1 MPILFY
7 TFMLFP
13 SFARKHYKIKLC
25 GGKIAN
31 VKVLKCAK
39 YRTTPEMYEVF
50 AHGSHCGINILEFI
64 LESILTIFLCI
75 GIIVITKEWIQ

>member
-25 GGKIAN
+25 GGRIAN
-31 VKVLKCAK
+31 AKVLKCAK
-39 YRTTPEMYEVF
+39 YRIYAEIHEVY
-50 AHGSHCGINILEFI
+50 AHGSHCGITFMEFI

-75 GIIVITKEWIQ
+75 GIIVITKE

>member
-13 SFARKHYKIKLC
+13 LFAMKHYKIKLC
-25 GGKIAN
+25 GGRIAN
-31 VKVLKCAK
+31 AKVLKCAK
-39 YRTTPEMYEVF
+39 YRIYPEIHEVY
-50 AHGSHCGINILEFI
+50 AHGSHCGITFLEFI

-75 GIIVITKEWIQ
+75 GIIVITKEWI

>member
-7 TFMLFP
+7 AFMLFP

-25 GGKIAN
+25 GGEIAN

-39 YRTTPEMYEVF
+39 YRTTPEVYEVF

-64 LESILTIFLCI
+64 LESILTIFLYI

>member
-13 SFARKHYKIKLC
+13 LFAMKHNKKKLC
-25 GGKIAN
+25 GGRIAN
-31 VKVLKCAK
+31 AKVLKCAK
-39 YRTTPEMYEVF
+39 YRIYPEIHEVY
-50 AHGSHCGINILEFI
+50 AHGSHCGITFLEFI

-75 GIIVITKEWIQ
+75 GIIVITKEWI

>member
-13 SFARKHYKIKLC
+13 LFARKHYKIKLC
-25 GGKIAN
+25 GGRIVNA
-31 VKVLKCAK
+31 KVLKCAK
-39 YRTTPEMYEVF
+39 YRIYPEIHEVY
-50 AHGSHCGINILEFI
+50 AHGSHCGITFLEFI

-75 GIIVITKEWIQ
+75 GIIVITKEWI